1 MDIGESI
8 VGAYMRYIREC
19 EVIVYNTFL
28 RDRQGEID
36 VVALKT
42 GTPREVWLCEVTTH
56 IGGMLYVDG
65 EGRDGTISKLRDKL
79 RRAREFASVTF
90 PGDTLHFEIWSPRVA
105 KGKLT
110 TSFGTLRKEA
120 AELEMDLD
128 FIINEDYTEKMREL
142 VEHARRN
149 PSATSEPAYRMLQ
162 VLTHLR
168 GARLSF

>member
-19 EVIVYNTFL
+19 EVVVYNTFL

-42 GTPREVWLCEVTTH
+42 GDPRRVWLCEVTTH
-56 IGGMLYVDG
+56 IGGMLYPG
-65 EGRDGTISKLRDKL
+65 NGGADGTIAKLRDKL
-79 RRAREFASVTF
+79 TRAREFAAVTF
-90 PGDTLHFEIWSPRVA
+90 PGDSLQFEIWSPRVA

-110 TSFGTLRKEA
+110 TAFDVLGDEA
-120 AELEMDLD
+120 LELGMDLK
-128 FIINEDYTEKMREL
+128 FVINEDYTARMREL
-142 VEHARRN
+142 LAHAKQN
-149 PSATSEPAYRMLQ
+149 SSATSEPAYRMLQ

-168 GARLSF
+168 DAELSL

>member
-19 EVIVYNTFL
+19 QVVVYNTFL

-42 GTPREVWLCEVTTH
+42 GEPRNVWLCEVTTH
-56 IGGMLYVDG
+56 IGGMLYVG
-65 EGRDGTISKLRDKL
+65 SGGSDGTVAKLRDKL
-79 RRAREFASVTF
+79 ARAREFAAVTF
-90 PGDTLHFEIWSPRVA
+90 PGDVLHFEIWSPRVA

-110 TSFGTLRKEA
+110 DSFELLGQEA
-120 AELEMDLD
+120 LEMGMDLN
-128 FIINEDYTEKMREL
+128 FVINEDYTERMREL
-142 VEHARRN
+142 LEHARRN

-168 GARLSF
+168 GARAAL